1 MELATK
7 VKIRELRA
15 HLRAYLETGEPLVV
29 MRGSYKVA
37 VILPTGFNGRPS
49 AAEERAALAR
59 MKKAFRDQVEPALFG
74 EGW

>member
-29 MRGSYKVA
+29 MRGRYKVA
-37 VILPTGFNGRPS
+37 VILPTGLKRWTS
-49 AAEERAALAR
+49 STEKRASIDR

>member
-29 MRGSYKVA
+29 MRGLYKVA
-37 VILPTGFNGRPS
+37 VILPTQLKRWPS
-49 AAEERAALAR
+49 AEEERAALAR
-59 MKKAFRDQVEPALFG
+59 MKKAFRDQVEPAFFG
-74 EGW
+74 KGW